1 MIDAKYLGLT
11 ANKLADIATNLER
24 ENVKLRKLVRM
35 MWLVLKS
42 KGIIWAIFEYPNR
55 NSNAV
60 ERVDFESLLRELGIK
75 VDE

>member
-11 ANKLADIATNLER
+11 ANKLAKIATNLER

-35 MWLVLKS
+35 MWLACKS
-42 KGIIWAIFEYPNR
+42 KGIVGGIYEYPNR
-55 NSNAV
+55 NSNTE
-60 ERVDFESLLRELGIK
+60 ERVNFRLSLQELGIE